1 MRSRTGQLA
10 NWARNAATIEGRI
23 ATFCEPYDVA
33 ESYNDKKSVFETLD
47 QGKHCQIADFC
58 PASALLRAQ
67 LRAPIQNELHV
78 VVA

>member
-1 MRSRTGQLA
+1 MML
-10 NWARNAATIEGRI
+10 
-23 ATFCEPYDVA
+23 P
-33 ESYNDKKSVFETLD
+33 ESYNDKKSVFATLG
-47 QGKHCQIADFC
+47 QRKHCQIADFC